1 MKKAYRILTATIT
14 LVFLTLLPISCSNE
28 QTKDQAGQDEE
39 RETQPRDPRTGA
51 ASSSPEISPSE
62 PQSSLV
68 PIAHLTSRRN
78 DVSKEELSQNAQL
91 AVPEELSETANEM
104 LGRSDLEGSDSSADA
119 VVDRVSRDPEALGLV
134 PLEEVDPQVKAL
146 TVDGETLLEP
156 GAADPEGYPLRPE
169 GAADPNVGELQRIVV
184 AGDIVLDRGQ
194 NYTVI
199 QQDLGLDFPLDG
211 GYAAVTGR
219 TAEESGASE
228 FGIIHQFTA
237 ERRGE
242 AGRMRE
248 YLRSADLTLANF
260 ENPVVEDA
268 VWHPDAATFTGDL
281 RLLPILGQAGIDGVT
296 LGNNHILD
304 AGVPG
309 LAETIGHLRD
319 AGISHTGAGM
329 DLASARE
336 PMVFDLGET
345 KVGVLNYQGVPSYDW
360 SWATESVP
368 GTAPLQAEIMLEDV
382 QRLRPEVDLLVVMP
396 HWGNEYLA
404 SPEPGQVELAHAVMD
419 AGADLI
425 VGNHAH
431 WPKGMEMYRDKPIFY
446 GTGNFLFDQSWS
458 EETSTGIFAEI
469 TLYRDR
475 VVQAR
480 PVPFLILDKAQP
492 NFLLPEAGGERALES
507 IFDASLGP
515 EFEAYKGESPAR

>member
-1 MKKAYRILTATIT
+1 MRRALRILAAAIA
-14 LVFLTLLPISCSNE
+14 LVFLALLPVACSGE
-28 QTKDQAGQDEE
+28 QTGQDEA
-39 RETQPRDPRTGA
+39 RETQPGESRSEA
-51 ASSSPEISPSE
+51 ASSSPDTSPSE
-62 PQSSLV
+62 SPGSLV
-68 PIAHLTSRRN
+68 PITHLTSPRQ
-78 DVSKEELSQNAQL
+78 DVSMEELSQNMEL
-91 AVPEELSETANEM
+91 TVPQELSETANEM
-104 LGRSDLEGSDSSADA
+104 LGRSDLEGSGSAEA

-134 PLEEVDPQVKAL
+134 PLEEVGPRVKAL
-146 TVDGETLLEP
+146 TVDSETLLEP
-156 GAADPEGYPLRPE
+156 GAADPEEYPLSSE
-169 GAADPNVGELQRIVV
+169 GTAAPDIGELRRIVV

-199 QQDLGLDFPLDG
+199 QQDMGLDFPLDG

-228 FGIIHQFTA
+228 FGVIHQFTA

-260 ENPVVEDA
+260 ENPVLADA
-268 VWHPDAATFTGDL
+268 VWHPDAPTFTGDL

-304 AGVPG
+304 AGIPG

-319 AGISHTGAGM
+319 AGISHAGAGM

-345 KVGVLNYQGVPSYDW
+345 RIGVLNYQGVPSYDW

-368 GTAPLQAEIMLEDV
+368 GTAPLLADIMLEDV
-382 QRLRPEVDLLVVMP
+382 ERLRPEVDLLVVMP

-404 SPEPGQVELAHAVMD
+404 TPEPGQVELAHAVVD

-425 VGNHAH
+425 VGDHAH
-431 WPKGMEMYRDKPIFY
+431 WPKGIEMYRGKPIFY

-469 TLYRDR
+469 TLYGDR

-492 NFLLPEAGGERALES
+492 NFLVPEAGGERALQT

-515 EFEAYKGESPAR
+515 EFDAYKGESSAR

>member
-1 MKKAYRILTATIT
+1 M
-14 LVFLTLLPISCSNE
+14 
-28 QTKDQAGQDEE
+28 
-39 RETQPRDPRTGA
+39 
-51 ASSSPEISPSE
+51 
-62 PQSSLV
+62 
-68 PIAHLTSRRN
+68 
-78 DVSKEELSQNAQL
+78 EELSQNAQL
-91 AVPEELSETANEM
+91 AIPEELSETANEM

-169 GAADPNVGELQRIVV
+169 GTADPNVGELRRIVV

-199 QQDLGLDFPLDG
+199 QQDMGLDFPLDG

-260 ENPVVEDA
+260 ENPVMEDA

-309 LAETIGHLRD
+309 LAETIGYLRD

-336 PMVFDLGET
+336 PMIFDLGET

-368 GTAPLQAEIMLEDV
+368 GTATLQADIMLEDV
-382 QRLRPEVDLLVVMP
+382 EGLRPKVDLLVVMP

-404 SPEPGQVELAHAVMD
+404 SPEPGQVELAHAVM
-419 AGADLI
+419 
-425 VGNHAH
+425 
-431 WPKGMEMYRDKPIFY
+431 
-446 GTGNFLFDQSWS
+446 T
-458 EETSTGIFAEI
+458 
-469 TLYRDR
+469 
-475 VVQAR
+475 
-480 PVPFLILDKAQP
+480 
-492 NFLLPEAGGERALES
+492 RALIS
-507 IFDASLGP
+507 
-515 EFEAYKGESPAR
+515 

>member
-1 MKKAYRILTATIT
+1 LERASRILAATIT

-28 QTKDQAGQDEE
+28 QTKDQTGQDEV
-39 RETQPRDPRTGA
+39 RETQPREPRTEA
-51 ASSSPEISPSE
+51 ASSSPETSPSE

-68 PIAHLTSRRN
+68 PIAHLTSRRD
-78 DVSKEELSQNAQL
+78 DVSMEELSQNAQL

-104 LGRSDLEGSDSSADA
+104 LGRSDLESSGSAEA

-134 PLEEVDPQVKAL
+134 PLKEVGPKVKAL

-156 GAADPEGYPLRPE
+156 GASDPEGYPLRPE
-169 GAADPNVGELQRIVV
+169 GATDPEVGESRRIVV

-199 QQDLGLDFPLDG
+199 QQDMGLDFPLDG
-211 GYAAVTGR
+211 GYAAITGR
-219 TAEESGASE
+219 TAEESDASE

-237 ERRGE
+237 EHRGE
-242 AGRMRE
+242 AGQMRE

-260 ENPVVEDA
+260 ENPVVADA
-268 VWHPDAATFTGDL
+268 VWHPDAPTFTGDL
-281 RLLPILGQAGIDGVT
+281 RLLPILRQAGIDGVT

-304 AGVPG
+304 AGIPG

-319 AGISHTGAGM
+319 AGISYTGAGM

-345 KVGVLNYQGVPSYDW
+345 RVGVLNYQGVPSYDW
-360 SWATESVP
+360 SWATESAP
-368 GTAPLQAEIMLEDV
+368 GTAPLQADIMLEDV
-382 QRLRPEVDLLVVMP
+382 ERLRPEVDLLVVMP

-404 SPEPGQVELAHAVMD
+404 TPEPGQVELAHAVVD

-431 WPKGMEMYRDKPIFY
+431 WPKGMEMYRGKPIFY

-469 TLYRDR
+469 TLYGDR

-492 NFLLPEAGGERALES
+492 NFLLPEAGGERALET